1 MLAILHHI
9 SDSEDPAAIAARFR
23 DALAPGSY
31 PAISSFRMP
40 GAEHPEDAAKTRAV
54 QDLPPCPRTN
64 SSASGLTSTR
74 TTALRNPPLNR
85 VTPHPACQAW
95 ITTPSSG

>member
-9 SDSEDPAAIAARFR
+9 SDEEDPAGIVARFR
-23 DALAPGSY
+23 EASAPGSY
-31 PAISSFRMP
+31 LAISSFRMP

-74 TTALRNPPLNR
+74 TATLRTLPSIVPP
-85 VTPHPACQAW
+85 PARPAKRGSLL
-95 ITTPSSG
+95 PSRG